1 MKKTDFINKLNQ
13 LKNNSTYNVTQI
25 DQIDQIIDIINTD
38 EEIIK
43 IKSFREFYERLQFND
58 SRLDD
63 YSALLDRM
71 LADSIERLKPTAVYA
86 MRQRRKS
93 SVMIVIAIL
102 ILLALTAMVLGILSA
117 MGKIS
122 EVWCNIVGVADCV
135 FGISFFAYELFDDKV
150 QESKIDSG
158 DYATIEYYI
167 KKIKTG
173 KIVNKGNG
181 NFNNTGTVNGDI
193 SVGTC
198 TNGNTKHGS
207 QE

>member
-13 LKNNSTYNVTQI
+13 LKNNPTYNVT
-25 DQIDQIIDIINTD
+25 QIDQIIDIINTD

-43 IKSFREFYERLQFND
+43 IKSFREFYERLQFNG

-86 MRQRRKS
+86 MRQRRKGL
-93 SVMIVIAIL
+93 VVIVIAIL

-122 EVWCNIVGVADCV
+122 EVWCNIIGVADCV

-181 NFNNTGTVNGDI
+181 NFSNTGTVIGDI

>member
-1 MKKTDFINKLNQ
+1 MDKSEFVSRLKELKQDGGKEAQINKIISIVNIIPDEDI
-13 LKNNSTYNVTQI
+13 LKI
-25 DQIDQIIDIINTD
+25 P
-38 EEIIK
+38 
-43 IKSFREFYERLQFND
+43 SFKEFSDRIAFNP

-63 YSALLDRM
+63 YSALLDSM
-71 LADSIERLKPTAVYA
+71 SADATEWLKPTAVYA

-181 NFNNTGTVNGDI
+181 NVSITGTVIGDI
-193 SVGTC
+193 SVGTS
-198 TNGNTKHGS
+198 TNRNTKHGS